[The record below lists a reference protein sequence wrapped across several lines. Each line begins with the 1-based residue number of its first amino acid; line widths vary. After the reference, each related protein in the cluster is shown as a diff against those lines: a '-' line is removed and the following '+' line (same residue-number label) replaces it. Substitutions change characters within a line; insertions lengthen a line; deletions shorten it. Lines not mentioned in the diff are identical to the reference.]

1 MLFLNNEILP
11 SSESHQASA
20 TYNVDESQKQTNKQ
34 TNTKKQPTKMCSKRS
49 QIQTNAYV
57 QFYLKQEICIY
68 SVRIRRVV
76 TFGRFTVKGHKGIRM
91 WVIF

>member
-1 MLFLNNEILP
+1 MLCLHNGILP
-11 SSESHQASA
+11 SNESHQAA
-20 TYNVDESQKQTNKQ
+20 AADNVGESQKNQTKQ
-34 TNTKKQPTKMCSKRS
+34 TTKMCSKRS

-57 QFYLKQEICIY
+57 HFYLKQEICIC

-76 TFGRFTVKGHKGIRM
+76 TFGRYTVKGHKGIRV